1 MKGERWCEYLPF
13 GNLTDE
19 VALLGIKNYY
29 NGNTIFIL
37 ALKISELC
45 IQADPN
51 ATLTFTVKFPCKK

>member
-1 MKGERWCEYLPF
+1 MPF